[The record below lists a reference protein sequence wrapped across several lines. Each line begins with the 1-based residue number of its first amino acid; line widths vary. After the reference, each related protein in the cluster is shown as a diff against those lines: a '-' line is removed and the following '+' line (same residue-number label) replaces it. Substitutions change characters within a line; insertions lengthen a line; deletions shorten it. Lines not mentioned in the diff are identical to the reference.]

1 MSAVPADFRVASP
14 WRTSLPAF
22 LLLVAA
28 ILLLY
33 RNTAAV
39 MGDIWWRSETFA
51 HCLLVV
57 PISLWLVWR
66 QRDRLAALT
75 PRPQPWILLPMLATA
90 SVWLLSDLV
99 VVGAAAQFA
108 LVAMLV
114 LAVPLVLG
122 LEVAYAILFPLLF
135 LFFGVPFGEFVVPT
149 MMELTADFTVSALQL
164 SGVPVFRE
172 GQHFVIPS
180 GNWSV
185 IDECS
190 GVRYLMASFMVGTL
204 FAYLNYRSY
213 RRRAA
218 FMLFSLLM
226 PVLANWLRAYFIVML
241 AHLSGNKIATGVDHV
256 LYGWVFFGAVIFL
269 MFLIGSR
276 WSQPDESPSDR
287 GASTI
292 ASRLRDAPNA
302 LSGRVVSLALAG
314 VLVALLPHMALWGLQ
329 RAEGTAAKATVQLPA
344 QLADGWSSAS
354 NGSKFAGWAPIF
366 TNPSAEATQTYTSPA
381 GTVGV
386 HIAYYRGQAD
396 GRKLVSSTNMLV
408 PMRSDDWN
416 LMVGGRKDVVAG
428 TRTIG
433 VNMAEILGKSQLGA
447 ESRSHLVVWRVYWI
461 DGRFV
466 AGDVAAKIHGGLA
479 RLKGRGDE
487 GAAVVLYADGDTV
500 AASNAAL
507 ETFVQTNHET
517 LNALLQRTRD
527 DR

>member
-1 MSAVPADFRVASP
+1 MSAVPANSREASP
-14 WRTSLPAF
+14 WRTSLPML
-22 LLLVAA
+22 LLLVVA
-28 ILLLY
+28 ILLMY
-33 RNTAAV
+33 RDTAGIMV
-39 MGDIWWRSETFA
+39 GIWWRSETFA
-51 HCLLVV
+51 HCLLVL

-75 PRPQPWILLPMLATA
+75 PRPQPWMLLPMLVTA
-90 SVWLLSDLV
+90 SVWLLSDIV

-108 LVAMLV
+108 LVTMLV

-122 LEVAYAILFPLLF
+122 LEVSAVILFPLLF
-135 LFFGVPFGEFVVPT
+135 LYFGVPFGEFVVPT
-149 MMELTADFTVSALQL
+149 MMELTADFTVSALQI

-172 GQHFVIPS
+172 GHNFVIPS

-218 FMLFSLLM
+218 FMLFALLM
-226 PVLANWLRAYFIVML
+226 PVLANWLRAYIIVML

-256 LYGWVFFGAVIFL
+256 LYGWVFFGVIIFL

-276 WSQPDESPSDR
+276 WSQPEDTPSHR
-287 GASTI
+287 ASSAV
-292 ASRLRDAPNA
+292 ASDLGHAQKVLP
-302 LSGRVVSLALAG
+302 GRVIPLALAG
-314 VLVALLPHMALWGLQ
+314 LLVALLPHLAVWALE
-329 RAEGTAAKATVQLPA
+329 RAESAAAPVTIQMPSR
-344 QLADGWSSAS
+344 LADGWSSEGS
-354 NGSKFAGWAPIF
+354 NIVAWAPIF
-366 TNPSAEATQTYTSPA
+366 TNPSAETTQAYTSPA
-381 GTVGV
+381 GTVGL

-396 GRKLVSSTNMLV
+396 GRKLVSSTNVLV
-408 PMRSDDWN
+408 PMRSDGWN
-416 LMVGGRKDVVAG
+416 LMVGGRRDVVTSTG
-428 TRTIG
+428 TIS
-433 VNMAEILGKSQLGA
+433 VNTAEILGKSQLGTA
-447 ESRSHLVVWRVYWI
+447 RRSHLVVWRVYWI

-466 AGDVAAKIHGGLA
+466 AGDAAAKIHGGLA

-487 GAAVVLYADGDTV
+487 GAAVVLYADADTV

-507 ETFVQTNHET
+507 EAFVQANHDA
-517 LNALLQRTRD
+517 LGALLQRTRD

>member
-1 MSAVPADFRVASP
+1 MSAVPANFRQASP
-14 WRTSLPAF
+14 WRTSLPVF
-22 LLLVAA
+22 LLLVVA
-28 ILLLY
+28 ILLMY
-33 RNTAAV
+33 RDTAEIMV
-39 MGDIWWRSETFA
+39 GIWWRSETFA
-51 HCLLVV
+51 HCLLVL

-75 PRPQPWILLPMLATA
+75 PRPQPWMLLPMLVTA

-108 LVAMLV
+108 LVTMLV

-122 LEVAYAILFPLLF
+122 LEVSAVILFPLLF
-135 LFFGVPFGEFVVPT
+135 LYFGVPFGEFVVPT
-149 MMELTADFTVSALQL
+149 MMELTADFTVSALQI

-172 GQHFVIPS
+172 GQSFVIPS

-204 FAYLNYRSY
+204 FAYLNYLSY

-226 PVLANWLRAYFIVML
+226 PVLANWLRAYIIVML

-256 LYGWVFFGAVIFL
+256 LYGWVFFGVIIFL

-276 WSQPDESPSDR
+276 WSQSQDTPSDR
-287 GASTI
+287 AAS
-292 ASRLRDAPNA
+292 A
-302 LSGRVVSLALAG
+302 LGHAQKVLPGRVISLALAG
-314 VLVALLPHMALWGLQ
+314 LLVALLPHMAVWALE
-329 RAEGTAAKATVQLPA
+329 RAENAAAPVKIQLPPR
-344 QLADGWSSAS
+344 LADGWSSE
-354 NGSKFAGWAPIF
+354 GSKIVAWAPIF
-366 TNPSAEATQTYTSPA
+366 TNPSAETTQAYISPA
-381 GTVGV
+381 GTVGL

-396 GRKLVSSTNMLV
+396 GRKLVSSTNVLV
-408 PMRSDDWN
+408 PMRSDGWN
-416 LMVGGRKDVVAG
+416 LMVGGRRDVVASMG
-428 TRTIG
+428 TIS
-433 VNMAEILGKSQLGA
+433 VNTAEILGEPQLGTVR
-447 ESRSHLVVWRVYWI
+447 RSHLVVWRVYWI

-487 GAAVVLYADGDTV
+487 GAAVVLYADADTV

-507 ETFVQTNHET
+507 EAFVQANHDA
-517 LNALLQRTRD
+517 LGALLQRTRD